1 MFRKY
6 EGFQKSKNKSQNF
19 FSTLLTQ
26 VLKVL
31 YKVLYYSCQEERGP
45 GNPKSLT
52 TQMQAQK
59 ERGHYYEKLD
69 SI

>member
-26 VLKVL
+26 VL
-31 YKVLYYSCQEERGP
+31 KVLYYSCQEERGP